1 MTTSFADHLEARF
14 EEEGYVRLGRLLSD
28 DELSDLCRRIDDLM
42 LGNVVIDGIAF
53 QLDPES
59 HRYRDLPGRTT
70 GVSLRTLDYRR
81 VDELHLDPL
90 FLAYMQHP
98 LFRDLT
104 RRRIG
109 ENVSVFRSMFMNKPA
124 TRGTELPWHQDVG
137 KGWGIDSNPTT
148 TVWTALDD
156 ATTASGCMQIV
167 PGSHK
172 LGILNEGHYTSE
184 EDQAAHCS
192 PGKVIDLEVE
202 AGEAVLIHNWV
213 LHRSGVNGTGRPRRA
228 FSIAYMDAATRTL
241 DGSGSFP
248 VIFGEGALKP
258 QQAA

>member
-1 MTTSFADHLEARF
+1 
-14 EEEGYVRLGRLLSD
+14 
-28 DELSDLCRRIDDLM
+28 M
-42 LGNVVIDGIAF
+42 LGNVVTDGIVF

-59 HRYRDLPGRTT
+59 HRYGDLPRGTT
-70 GVSLRTLDYRR
+70 GLSLRTLDYRR
-81 VDELHLDPL
+81 IDELHLDPL

-109 ENVSVFRSMFMNKPA
+109 EDVSVFRSMFMNKPA
-124 TRGTELPWHQDVG
+124 SKGTELPWHQDVG
-137 KGWGIDSNPTT
+137 KGWGDRFQPDHHGMDRPRRGHHGFGLHADRAGQPQAGDPQRRGTT
-148 TVWTALDD
+148 PPRRTR
-156 ATTASGCMQIV
+156 
-167 PGSHK
+167 PP
-172 LGILNEGHYTSE
+172 
-184 EDQAAHCS
+184 HCS
-192 PGKVIDLEVE
+192 PDKVIDLEVE
-202 AGEAVLIHNWV
+202 AGEAVLIHNWL
-213 LHRSGVNGTGRPRRA
+213 LHRSGINRSGSPRRA